1 MSLNVETNPEIVMTN
16 RQVQD
21 GFRAKGITINKWSE
35 ENGFTA
41 ALVYA
46 VLQVRISRNVTGDFA
61 KA

>member
-1 MSLNVETNPEIVMTN
+1 MTN

-46 VLQVRISRNVTGDFA
+46 VLQGKRKCLRGQSHQIAVALGIKNPA
-61 KA
+61 